1 MSMMVF
7 EHEVILYD
15 DDNRE
20 YIDNSWNLE
29 NKTVCSNSIAKKY
42 PAYDRG

>member
-29 NKTVCSNSIAKKY
+29 KKSVCSNSI
-42 PAYDRG
+42 PRMIGDD